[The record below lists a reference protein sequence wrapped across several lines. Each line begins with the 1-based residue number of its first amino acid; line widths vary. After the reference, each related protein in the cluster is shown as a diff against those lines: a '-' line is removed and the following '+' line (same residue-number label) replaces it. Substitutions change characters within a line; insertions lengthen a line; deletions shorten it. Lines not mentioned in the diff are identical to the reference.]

1 MLPFTMAIQHWVVI
15 VAREIGW
22 EIKKLKYLSWR
33 ELKLSL
39 FTDGMIYI
47 GKSPKN
53 HQDGYYS

>member
-22 EIKKLKYLSWR
+22 EIKILKHVSWR

-39 FTDGMIYI
+39 FTDRVIFI